1 MGPLVSSP
9 IAETSLDRDFLGI
22 VSGSPRDCLGIA
34 PGFPLYESGA
44 EVPRFSRRVSIALM
58 VAESLAAFVLVA
70 VSQALSSLVRRP
82 TTAPPNE
89 GGTAAAP
96 LNPDP
101 LEVAPPN
108 QLVPTSWWACGLVAS
123 LALCVGI
130 LSPMFHLPPGQI
142 LLAGLLACLVAI
154 LAVRALGQTDLN
166 PVSGVGKLSQ
176 IVFALVAPGHVVA
189 NLVAGALA
197 EAGAMQA
204 GDLLQDLKAGHLLK
218 ANPRAQFYGQLI
230 GATASVFVTVG
241 AYNLYQRAYGVPS
254 AQFKAPVASVWLK
267 MALLMQQGLGALPPS
282 TLVYAKGAAATGVAL
297 SLLEATL
304 PHALSQLLPQGMSV
318 GVGMYL
324 TPDFTVPRVLGAL
337 LELAWRR
344 CYPDSHKHLM
354 LVVASGLVLGEA
366 HMGRESFV
374 ATCAGRHEHKRL
386 RLWLWA
392 VVVYQARFVTLC
404 DWCWIAWPRPVS

>member
-1 MGPLVSSP
+1 M
-9 IAETSLDRDFLGI
+9 
-22 VSGSPRDCLGIA
+22 
-34 PGFPLYESGA
+34 YESGA
-44 EVPRFSRRVSIALM
+44 EVPRFLRRVSIALM
-58 VAESLAAFVLVA
+58 VAESLAAFLLVV

-108 QLVPTSWWACGLVAS
+108 QLVPTSWWACGLVAA

-354 LVVASGLVLGEA
+354 LVVASGLVLGE
-366 HMGRESFV
+366 GLWSIV
-374 ATCAGRHEHKRL
+374 ALALKNI
-386 RLWLWA
+386 WL
-392 VVVYQARFVTLC
+392 
-404 DWCWIAWPRPVS
+404 